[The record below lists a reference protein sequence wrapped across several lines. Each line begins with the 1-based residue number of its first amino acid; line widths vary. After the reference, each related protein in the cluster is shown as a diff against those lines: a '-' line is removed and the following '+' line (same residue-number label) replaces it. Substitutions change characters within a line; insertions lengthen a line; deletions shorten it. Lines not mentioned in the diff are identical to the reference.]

1 MLRKGLY
8 YLEGYSMEGS
18 GRFTGR
24 LCNIFGRKLCG
35 ESWGLWK
42 DTSIDTCGTQR
53 YFFLMKVRPY
63 ILNKRCYNRISSKY

>member
-24 LCNIFGRKLCG
+24 LCNISGRKLCG

-42 DTSIDTCGTQR
+42 IHLLTLVAHND
-53 YFFLMKVRPY
+53 
-63 ILNKRCYNRISSKY
+63 ISF